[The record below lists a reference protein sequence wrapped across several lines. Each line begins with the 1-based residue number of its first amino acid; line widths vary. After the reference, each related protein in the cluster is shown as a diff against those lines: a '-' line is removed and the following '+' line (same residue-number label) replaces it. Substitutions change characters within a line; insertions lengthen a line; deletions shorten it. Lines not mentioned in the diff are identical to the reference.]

1 MKMGSV
7 SALIRAPWP
16 RSLLLAASLLAGAPA
31 LSCNLGAQAAPSREY
46 QIKAAFLFNFGQ
58 FVTWGPGAFA
68 DADAP
73 FVIGVLG
80 DDPFGPTLDA
90 LVAGETVQGRR
101 AEIARYRGVEEVGA
115 CQILFISS
123 SEAARLDRVFAAL
136 AGRSILLVGEAEGF
150 ADRSGM
156 IRFRVVDNRLRL
168 EINTTAAA
176 GEGLTISSRLLSLAD
191 VVRTEE

>member
-1 MKMGSV
+1 VLVG
-7 SALIRAPWP
+7 APWC
-16 RSLLLAASLLAGAPA
+16 RRLLFAASLLAGAPGLPGWGLA
-31 LSCNLGAQAAPSREY
+31 AQTPASREY

-58 FVTWGPGAFA
+58 FVTWGPGAFP

-115 CQILFISS
+115 CQVLFISS

-176 GEGLTISSRLLSLAD
+176 GEGLKISSRLLSLAD

>member
-1 MKMGSV
+1 
-7 SALIRAPWP
+7 
-16 RSLLLAASLLAGAPA
+16 
-31 LSCNLGAQAAPSREY
+31 
-46 QIKAAFLFNFGQ
+46 
-58 FVTWGPGAFA
+58 
-68 DADAP
+68 
-73 FVIGVLG
+73 
-80 DDPFGPTLDA
+80 
-90 LVAGETVQGRR
+90 
-101 AEIARYRGVEEVGA
+101 VEEVGA

-176 GEGLTISSRLLSLAD
+176 GEGLKISSRLLSLAD